1 MAAPA
6 VTLRTPAAELARP
19 SIGFWSDALH
29 RIRHDPVTMASLAV
43 LAAMVLLAA
52 SADLLAQHVFRF
64 TFTQQDLLRTWEQPT
79 LDEPAYWL
87 GGDNLGRSQVVRVLY
102 GARISLFI
110 GVFGALVSMG
120 IGIALGLTAG
130 YFRGWWDDV
139 VVWLVTT
146 LSNIPILFL
155 LIMIGLYFRLDALSL
170 SILIGMLGWLGIAN
184 FARGQTI
191 ALRDREYVQAARAV
205 GASAPRIMLRHIFP
219 NIVPLMIVLAMVD
232 IGGIILAESALS
244 YLGFGVQPPQPSWGN
259 MLSGATA
266 FYFKGPHLI
275 VVPGVAITVTVLCL
289 YLVGDGLRDAFDPR
303 LRGSI
308 GVSRGGGNE

>member
-6 VTLRTPAAELARP
+6 ATIGSIPVELMRP

-29 RIRHDPVTMASLAV
+29 RIRRDPVTMGALAV
-43 LAAMVLLAA
+43 LALMVLLAA
-52 SADLLAQHVFRF
+52 SADLLSQHLFHF
-64 TFTQQDLLRTWEQPT
+64 TFTQQDLLRTWEKPT
-79 LDEPAYWL
+79 LSEPAYWF
-87 GGDNLGRSQVVRVLY
+87 GGDNLGRSQIVRVLF

-120 IGIALGLTAG
+120 LGLALGLSAG

-155 LIMIGLYFRLDALSL
+155 LILIGLYFRLDAISL
-170 SILIGMLGWLGIAN
+170 SILIGLLGWLGIAN

-191 ALRDREYVQAARAV
+191 ALRDREYVLAARAV
-205 GASAPRIMLRHIFP
+205 GASSARVILRHIFP
-219 NIVPLMIVLAMVD
+219 NIIPLMIVLAMVD
-232 IGGIILAESALS
+232 VGGIILAESALS
-244 YLGFGVQPPQPSWGN
+244 YLGFGVQPPTPSWGN

-275 VVPGVAITVTVLCL
+275 IVPGIAITLTVLCL

-303 LRGSI
+303 LRGLI
-308 GVSRGGGNE
+308 GRGDRS

>member
-6 VTLRTPAAELARP
+6 VALPVQATGLLRP
-19 SIGFWSDALH
+19 SAGFWSDALH
-29 RIRHDPVTMASLAV
+29 RIRHDPVTLAALAV
-43 LAAMVLLAA
+43 LAVMVLLAA
-52 SADLLAQHVFRF
+52 GADLLAQHVFGF
-64 TFTQQDLLRTWEQPT
+64 TFTQQDLLRTWEKPT

-87 GGDNLGRSQVVRVLY
+87 GGDDLGRSQVVRVLY
-102 GARISLFI
+102 GGRISLFI
-110 GVFGALVSMG
+110 GVFGALVSMTMG
-120 IGIALGLTAG
+120 IVLGLTAG

-191 ALRDREYVQAARAV
+191 ALREREYVQAARAI
-205 GASAPRIMLRHIFP
+205 GASAPRIMVRHIFP

-232 IGGIILAESALS
+232 VGGIILAESALS
-244 YLGFGVQPPQPSWGN
+244 FLGFGVQPPTPSWGN

-275 VVPGVAITVTVLCL
+275 VVPGLAITVTVLCL

-308 GVSRGGGNE
+308 GHSRGGGST

>member
-6 VTLRTPAAELARP
+6 VAVRSGTESLPRRSA
-19 SIGFWSDALH
+19 GFWSDALH
-29 RIRHDPVTMASLAV
+29 RIRHDPVTVAALAV
-43 LAAMVLLAA
+43 LALMVLLAA
-52 SADLLAQHVFRF
+52 GADLLAQHVFRF
-64 TFTQQDLLRTWEQPT
+64 TFTQQDLLRTWEKPT

-87 GGDNLGRSQVVRVLY
+87 GGDNLGRSQIVRVLY

-120 IGIALGLTAG
+120 VGIALGLTAG
-130 YFRGWWDDV
+130 YFRGWWDDI

-146 LSNIPILFL
+146 ISNIPILFL
-155 LIMIGLYFRLDALSL
+155 LILIGLYFRLDAVSL
-170 SILIGMLGWLGIAN
+170 SILIGLLGWLGIAN

-191 ALRDREYVQAARAV
+191 ALRDREYVQAARSV

-232 IGGIILAESALS
+232 VGGIILAESALS
-244 YLGFGVQPPQPSWGN
+244 YLGFGVQPPTPSWGN
-259 MLSGATA
+259 MLSGATG

-275 VVPGVAITVTVLCL
+275 VVPGLAITVTVLCL

-308 GVSRGGGNE
+308 GHSGGRNNG

>member
-1 MAAPA
+1 MTVGALTARTARTEPA
-6 VTLRTPAAELARP
+6 RRNA
-19 SIGFWSDALH
+19 SFWSDALY
-29 RIRHDPVTMASLAV
+29 RIRHDPVTIAALVV
-43 LAAMVLLAA
+43 LALMVMLAA
-52 SADLLAQHVFRF
+52 SADLLAQHVFGY
-64 TFTQQDLLRTWEQPT
+64 TFTQQDLLRTWEKPT
-79 LDEPAYWL
+79 LSEPAYL
-87 GGDNLGRSQVVRVLY
+87 FGGDELGRSQIVRVLY
-102 GARISLFI
+102 GARVSLFI
-110 GVFGALVSMG
+110 GVFGAIVSMAM
-120 IGIALGLTAG
+120 GIALGLTAG

-184 FARGQTI
+184 FARGQTL

-205 GASAPRIMLRHIFP
+205 GASAPRIMARHIFP
-219 NIVPLMIVLAMVD
+219 NILPLMIVLAMVD
-232 IGGIILAESALS
+232 VGGIILAESALS

-259 MLSGATA
+259 MLSGATG

-275 VVPGVAITVTVLCL
+275 VVPGVAITITVLCL

-303 LRGSI
+303 LRGSVRESD
-308 GVSRGGGNE
+308 G

>member
-1 MAAPA
+1 MTVGALTARTARTEPA
-6 VTLRTPAAELARP
+6 RRNAT
-19 SIGFWSDALH
+19 FWSDALY
-29 RIRHDPVTMASLAV
+29 RIRHDPVTIAALVV
-43 LAAMVLLAA
+43 LALMVMLAA
-52 SADLLAQHVFRF
+52 SADLLAQHVFGY
-64 TFTQQDLLRTWEQPT
+64 TFTQQDLLRTWEKPT
-79 LDEPAYWL
+79 LSEPAYL
-87 GGDNLGRSQVVRVLY
+87 FGGDELGRSQIVRVLY
-102 GARISLFI
+102 GARVSLFI
-110 GVFGALVSMG
+110 GVFGAIVSMAM
-120 IGIALGLTAG
+120 GIALGLTAG

-184 FARGQTI
+184 FARGQTL

-205 GASAPRIMLRHIFP
+205 GASAPRIMARHIFP
-219 NIVPLMIVLAMVD
+219 NILPLMIVLAMVD
-232 IGGIILAESALS
+232 VGGIILAESALS

-259 MLSGATA
+259 MLSGATG

-275 VVPGVAITVTVLCL
+275 VVPGVAITITVLCL

-303 LRGSI
+303 LRGSVRESD
-308 GVSRGGGNE
+308 G

>member
-6 VTLRTPAAELARP
+6 VTMRTTAAELPRRRV
-19 SIGFWSDALH
+19 GFWSDALH
-29 RIRHDPVTMASLAV
+29 RIRHDPVTMGALGV
-43 LAAMVLLAA
+43 LTVMVLLAV
-52 SADLLAQHVFRF
+52 SAELLAQHVFRF
-64 TFTQQDLLRTWEQPT
+64 TFTQQDLLRTWEKPT

-87 GGDNLGRSQVVRVLY
+87 GGDNLGRSQIVRIMY

-120 IGIALGLTAG
+120 MGLALGVTSG

-170 SILIGMLGWLGIAN
+170 SILIGLLGWLGIAN

-205 GASAPRIMLRHIFP
+205 GATAPRIMLRHIFP

-303 LRGSI
+303 LRGSS
-308 GVSRGGGNE
+308 GVRHGGGKE

>member
-6 VTLRTPAAELARP
+6 VALPVQATELARP

-29 RIRHDPVTMASLAV
+29 RIRHDPVTMAALAV
-43 LAAMVLLAA
+43 LAVMVLLAA
-52 SADLLAQHVFRF
+52 GADLLAQHVFRF
-64 TFTQQDLLRTWEQPT
+64 TFTQQDLLRTWEKPL

-87 GGDNLGRSQVVRVLY
+87 GGDDLGRSQIVRVLY
-102 GARISLFI
+102 GGRISLFI

-120 IGIALGLTAG
+120 MGIVLGLTAG

-191 ALRDREYVQAARAV
+191 ALREREYVQAARAI
-205 GASAPRIMLRHIFP
+205 GASAPRIMVRHIFP

-244 YLGFGVQPPQPSWGN
+244 FLGFGVQPPTPSWGN
-259 MLSGATA
+259 MLSGATS

-275 VVPGVAITVTVLCL
+275 VVPGLAITVTVLCL

-308 GVSRGGGNE
+308 GVGRRGGTE

>member
-6 VTLRTPAAELARP
+6 VTLDTATADLSRR
-19 SIGFWSDALH
+19 SIGFWSDSLH
-29 RIRHDPVTMASLAV
+29 RIRHDPVTLAALAV
-43 LAAMVLLAA
+43 LVAMVVLAA
-52 SADLLAQHVFRF
+52 SADLLAQHVFRY
-64 TFTQQDLLRTWEQPT
+64 TLTQQDLLRTWEKPT

-87 GGDNLGRSQVVRVLY
+87 GGDNLGRSQIVRALY

-110 GVFGALVSMG
+110 GVFGAIVSMG
-120 IGIALGLTAG
+120 VGVVLGLTAG

-170 SILIGMLGWLGIAN
+170 SILIGLLGWLGIAN

-191 ALRDREYVQAARAV
+191 ALRDREYVQAARSV

-232 IGGIILAESALS
+232 VGGIILAESALS
-244 YLGFGVQPPQPSWGN
+244 FLGFGVQPPTPSWGN

-266 FYFKGPHLI
+266 FYYKGPHLI
-275 VVPGVAITVTVLCL
+275 VVPGVLITLTVLCL

-308 GVSRGGGNE
+308 GQSRGGGST

>member
-6 VTLRTPAAELARP
+6 VTLDAAKADLPRR

-29 RIRHDPVTMASLAV
+29 RIRHDPVTIVALAV
-43 LAAMVLLAA
+43 LALMVALAA
-52 SADLLAQHVFRF
+52 SADLLAQHVFQF
-64 TFTQQDLLRTWEQPT
+64 TYTQQDLLRTWEKPT
-79 LDEPAYWL
+79 LEQPQYWL
-87 GGDNLGRSQVVRVLY
+87 GGDNLGRSQIVRVLY

-120 IGIALGLTAG
+120 MGIVLGVTAG

-155 LIMIGLYFRLDALSL
+155 LIMIGLYFRLDAFSL

-205 GASAPRIMLRHIFP
+205 GASAQRIMLRHIFP

-232 IGGIILAESALS
+232 VGGIILAESALS
-244 YLGFGVQPPQPSWGN
+244 FLGFGVQPPQPSWGN
-259 MLSGATA
+259 MLSGATG

-275 VVPGVAITVTVLCL
+275 VVPGVLITVTVLCL

-308 GVSRGGGNE
+308 GVARGGRPE

>member
-6 VTLRTPAAELARP
+6 VTLPAQATELARP
-19 SIGFWSDALH
+19 SAGFWSDALH
-29 RIRHDPVTMASLAV
+29 RIRHDPVTMAALAV
-43 LAAMVLLAA
+43 LAVMVLLAA
-52 SADLLAQHVFRF
+52 GADLLAQHVFGF
-64 TFTQQDLLRTWEQPT
+64 TFTQQDLLRTWEKPT
-79 LDEPAYWL
+79 LAEPEYWL
-87 GGDNLGRSQVVRVLY
+87 GGDNLGRSQIVRVLY
-102 GARISLFI
+102 GGRVSLFI

-120 IGIALGLTAG
+120 MGIVLGLTAG

-191 ALRDREYVQAARAV
+191 SLRDREYVQAARAV
-205 GASAPRIMLRHIFP
+205 GASAPRIMMRHIFP

-232 IGGIILAESALS
+232 VGGIILAESALS
-244 YLGFGVQPPQPSWGN
+244 FLGFGVQPPTPSWGN

-275 VVPGVAITVTVLCL
+275 VVPGVAITITVLCL

-308 GVSRGGGNE
+308 GVGRGGGTE